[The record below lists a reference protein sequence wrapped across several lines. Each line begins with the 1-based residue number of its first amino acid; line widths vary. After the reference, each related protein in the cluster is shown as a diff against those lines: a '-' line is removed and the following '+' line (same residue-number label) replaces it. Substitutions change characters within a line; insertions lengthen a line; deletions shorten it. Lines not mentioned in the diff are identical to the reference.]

1 MGLYNNLIQTKIF
14 SSIAGGFIGEDAF
27 GNKYYEEK
35 LLLRKHQRAQKRWV
49 IYKSGQVEAST
60 IPPKWFAWLHYTSER
75 PLCGE
80 PHFWEKPHSANKT
93 GSNEA
98 YHPKTSL
105 LNEKTNDE
113 KPATVYESWT
123 PTQDTPHE
131 K

>member
-14 SSIAGGFIGEDAF
+14 SSIAGEFIGEDAF

-35 LLLRKHQRAQKRWV
+35 LLLGKSQRAQKRWV

-80 PHFWEKPHSANKT
+80 AHCWEKPHIPNKT

-105 LNEKTNDE
+105 LNETTHDDG
-113 KPATVYESWT
+113 PATVYESWK
-123 PTQDTPHE
+123 PTQETPHE